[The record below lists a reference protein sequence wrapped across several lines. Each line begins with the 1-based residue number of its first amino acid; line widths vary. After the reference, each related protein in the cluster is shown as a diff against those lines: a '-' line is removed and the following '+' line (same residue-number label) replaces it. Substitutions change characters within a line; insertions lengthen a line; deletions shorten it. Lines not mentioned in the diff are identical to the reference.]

1 MLTLPVSLKCIYL
14 LDLFLTQ
21 VFKVPG
27 RHLRSGLGYGVAGQK
42 HKHHTKRQYAGRRQI
57 SGAAGRPPDGVSGVI
72 AFGEFRNLDSRK
84 RQSSHIRVHVFRG
97 ASAAGKQR
105 DQRFSIFGD
114 NALIYSSYRPEFL
127 QEGLLTTLLPG
138 KPRGMTYSIR
148 ATVNSTLPPIING
161 IEIFTL
167 INMPFMPTNRS
178 DGDSFNIY
186 LKDTLDHCSL
196 SISFLVFSVQ
206 AILEL
211 KKLFNGSR
219 EWEGD
224 PCVPRNLIWK
234 GLGCGYGEAN
244 YSRIISL

>member
-1 MLTLPVSLKCIYL
+1 MVLPLSLKCIYIWVYFL
-14 LDLFLTQ
+14 LRFFRFPDDIYDRVWVPKSLGKSINTTQ
-21 VFKVPG
+21 TVSTLGGDRFPAPQVVLRTASEASSRSESLEISTPG
-27 RHLRSGLGYGVAGQK
+27 SANQATFVYMYFAELQQLGSNE
-42 HKHHTKRQYAGRRQI
+42 TR
-57 SGAAGRPPDGVSGVI
+57 
-72 AFGEFRNLDSRK
+72 E
-84 RQSSHIRVHVFRG
+84 
-97 ASAAGKQR
+97 
-105 DQRFSIFGD
+105 FSIFGD
-114 NALIYSSYRPEFL
+114 NVMLYSSYRPEYL
-127 QEGLLTTLLPG
+127 QEGLLFTRFPG
-138 KPRGMTYSIR
+138 KPGGMTYSIR

-161 IEIFTL
+161 VEIFTL
-167 INMPFMPTNRS
+167 ITMPFMPTNRS

-186 LKDTLDHCSL
+186 LKVTLDNCSL